1 MLDIDVGCT
10 RLLVYSFT
18 KYMLGSRCCID
29 PSLSFDLLL
38 CECNDNIYDT
48 HVLFDLFDLIHLI
61 HLIDLIDLIDLI
73 HLIHLIDLI
82 PLIRLTPP
90 LIDSIGL
97 ICRYCIPDASAEMQ
111 APPKSPSVRHA
122 KAAAAAAGGEKYD
135 LEEEDEE
142 DEETGEAKGEEMEI
156 EMKVHNT
163 CHHCGTYNVPV
174 DATTVY

>member
-10 RLLVYSFT
+10 RLLVYLFT

-38 CECNDNIYDT
+38 CECNDEYDT
-48 HVLFDLFDLIHLI
+48 HVLFDLFDS
-61 HLIDLIDLIDLI
+61 IDLVDLI
-73 HLIHLIDLI
+73 HLIHL
-82 PLIRLTPP
+82 TPP
-90 LIDSIGL
+90 PIDSIGL

-122 KAAAAAAGGEKYD
+122 KVAVAAAGGKKYD

-163 CHHCGTYNVPV
+163 CHHCGTYTVPV

>member
-29 PSLSFDLLL
+29 PYLSFDLLL
-38 CECNDNIYDT
+38 CEYNDNIYDT
-48 HVLFDLFDLIHLI
+48 HVLFDLF
-61 HLIDLIDLIDLI
+61 DLI

-111 APPKSPSVRHA
+111 APPKSPSVHA

-163 CHHCGTYNVPV
+163 CHHCGTYTVPV